1 MKDETD
7 LQNGAK
13 SQTLQ
18 QETYG
23 FSNIQGDYEYER
35 ALRVRLKTKS
45 ITPSLPDD
53 FEIP

>member
-7 LQNGAK
+7 LQNGEK

-18 QETYG
+18 QETPG
-23 FSNIQGDYEYER
+23 FSNIQGDYEHGR
-35 ALRVRLKTKS
+35 AQRVRLKTKS
-45 ITPSLPDD
+45 ITSSLPDD